1 MFLISHLYIFL
12 ELFLKHFVHF
22 LQHILSWVW
31 LFVSKTIL
39 TPCCLSADHPVSLLV
54 CWSFWW
60 CSHRENLPGSIC
72 LSIGKCTNGRSINNE
87 VVSRIKFQPLTVTFL
102 VLSSYLVQVRRIT
115 KSRQSLRYKE
125 LWHNKQTTCRPLMQI
140 TWKQDAHSCMPQLKI
155 YLQKH
160 FNGKMLFFL
169 YWIH

>member
-1 MFLISHLYIFL
+1 MFLICHLYI
-12 ELFLKHFVHF
+12 FLKHFVHF
-22 LQHILSWVW
+22 LQYILSWVW

-39 TPCCLSADHPVSLLV
+39 SPCCLSADHPVSLLV

-60 CSHRENLPGSIC
+60 CSHREEASVCRLE
-72 LSIGKCTNGRSINNE
+72 NGRSINNE

-102 VLSSYLVQVRRIT
+102 VLSSYLVRVRRIT
-115 KSRQSLRYKE
+115 KSRRSLRYKE
-125 LWHNKQTTCRPLMQI
+125 LWHNKQTSCRPLMQI